1 MKLRPGGVVF
11 FDAGGTLIHP
21 VRPVGVIY
29 AEEALDFGVTADA
42 EKLQAGFLRTWKAM
56 KPRDPVDGARVTDD
70 QNWWREV
77 VRESWRGQD
86 LPKDFESYF
95 EKVYHA
101 FAQADR
107 WQAYPEVEQVLQ
119 SVKEKGLRCAVLS
132 NWDRRL
138 RSILAG
144 FSWSIHFEDLIIS
157 SEMGVEKPHPR
168 IFQEAEKRLG
178 VTSEQAVLWGDEARY
193 DVEGALAAGWQVG
206 LLDRPKNDLSD
217 LLAELTVS
225 NAI

>member
-29 AEEALDFGVTADA
+29 AEEAVHFGVVADA
-42 EKLQAGFLRTWKAM
+42 GKLQEGFLRTWKAM

-86 LPKDFESYF
+86 LPGDFEGYF

-101 FAQADR
+101 FAQPDH
-107 WQAYPEVEQVLQ
+107 WEPYPEVEEVLFAL
-119 SVKEKGLRCAVLS
+119 KERGLRCAVLS

-144 FSWSIHFEDLIIS
+144 FPWSGHFEDLIIS
-157 SEMGVEKPHPR
+157 SEIGVEKPHPR
-168 IFQEAEKRLG
+168 IFRDAEKRLG
-178 VTSEQAVLWGDEARY
+178 VTPEQALLWGDEARY
-193 DVEGALAAGWQVG
+193 DGEGARAAGWQVG
-206 LLDRPKNDLSD
+206 LLDRPKNNLGD
-217 LLAELTVS
+217 LLAGLTVS